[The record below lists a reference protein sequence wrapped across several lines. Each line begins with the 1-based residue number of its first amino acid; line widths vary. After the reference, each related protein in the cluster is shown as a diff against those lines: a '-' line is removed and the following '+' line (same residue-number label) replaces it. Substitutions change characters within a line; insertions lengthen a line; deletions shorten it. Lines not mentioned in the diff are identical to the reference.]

1 LSSSNRTAPVALPPR
16 GRTQI
21 AVQAAVALAVGA
33 GVAAITVLASVK
45 AAPLLVPA
53 AVVLSAAGAAG
64 LYRLFTRRTV
74 EAMRLAL
81 TDPLTGLGNARHFL
95 ERLERDLDAAEQ
107 ARDPV
112 TLVLLDVDDFKL
124 VNDRY
129 GHPAGDA
136 VLVEVA
142 GCLRRGGEAFR
153 LGGDEFALLLTG
165 RSRAEGVAVAEAVLT
180 RIATAAYPHGGAVTA
195 SAGVATFPAPALARG
210 DLVRA
215 ADGALYRAKH
225 LGKDCACEHQPGRG
239 SLPAPALASSRD
251 REAFRHAV
259 VGLAGAVRARGLQ
272 GADGPLRVGEVAAQI
287 ALEMD
292 LPSEHVELIRLAGAV
307 SDVGKL
313 ALPDDVLFKAGPL
326 SEDERRAVQR
336 HPEIGHAMLDSLG
349 ADPLAIW
356 VRHHHERWD
365 GRGYPER
372 LAGERIPLAARI
384 LFVADAFDS
393 MTSEQAWRPRLP
405 LQQALE
411 ELRRCAGTQFDPAVV
426 EALAAVVARGLG
438 EPPTAAAA

>member
-1 LSSSNRTAPVALPPR
+1 M
-16 GRTQI
+16 
-21 AVQAAVALAVGA
+21 ALAVGA
-33 GVAAITVLASVK
+33 VVAAVTVLATLRT
-45 AAPLLVPA
+45 AATLVPA
-53 AVVLSAAGAAG
+53 AVGLAAVGAAC
-64 LYRLFTRRTV
+64 LYRLFTRPTV

-95 ERLERDLDAAEQ
+95 ERLERELDAGEESGEA
-107 ARDPV
+107 V
-112 TLVLLDVDDFKL
+112 TLVLLDVDDFKS

-142 GCLRRGGEAFR
+142 GCLRRGGEGFR
-153 LGGDEFALLLTG
+153 LGGDEFALLLPARG
-165 RSRAEGVAVAEAVLT
+165 RSEGIAIAEAVLA
-180 RIATAAYPHGGAVTA
+180 RVATASYVHGGAVTA
-195 SAGVATFPAPALARG
+195 SAGVATFPGPALARG

-215 ADGALYRAKH
+215 ADAALYRAKH
-225 LGKDCACEHQPGRG
+225 LGKDCVCDYQPG
-239 SLPAPALASSRD
+239 LAPIPAPALSAARD
-251 REAFRHAV
+251 REAFMHAV
-259 VGLAGAVRARGLQ
+259 AGLAGAIRARGLQ
-272 GADGPLRVGEVAAQI
+272 AADGPRAGAIAAVI
-287 ALEMD
+287 ARELG
-292 LPSEHVELIRLAGAV
+292 LPTEHVELIRLAGEV

-313 ALPDDVLFKAGPL
+313 ALPDEVLFKAGPL
-326 SEDERRAVQR
+326 SDEERRAVQR

-365 GRGYPER
+365 GGGYPER

-393 MTSEQAWRPRLP
+393 MTTAQAWRPRIP
-405 LQQALE
+405 AEQALD

-426 EALAAVVARGLG
+426 EALAAAVVHGLDEG
-438 EPPTAAAA
+438 SAAAAA